1 MKTCWPKLVAVAL
14 CLAASP
20 AWAGSAGKHTD
31 PDAKKKVHKTET
43 ASAPVTAWRIDKG
56 TVGFTATQLGQP
68 FTGTFGKL
76 SGDLVLDPADLDEA
90 TLTAAVYTGSVD
102 AGDAQRNAA
111 LPGEDW
117 FDVAHYPK
125 ATFKSS
131 KFVHKDGRSY
141 EVTGKLSIKGIEKQ
155 VTIPFTLTP
164 NGDTAVIKGGFDMKR
179 TDFDV
184 GEDQWASGQW
194 IGLDVKVTIDAVAT
208 RAAP

>member
-1 MKTCWPKLVAVAL
+1 MKTCWPTLIAVTL
-14 CLAASP
+14 CLAASS

-31 PDAKKKVHKTET
+31 PDVKKKAHKAET

-56 TVGFTATQLGQP
+56 TVSFTATQLGQP
-68 FTGTFGKL
+68 FTGKFGTL
-76 SGDLVLDPADLDEA
+76 GGDLVLDPANLDQA
-90 TLTAAVYTGSVD
+90 RLTATVDTGSVD

-125 ATFKSS
+125 ATFKSG

-141 EVTGKLSIKGIEKQ
+141 EVTGKLSIKGIERQ

-164 NGDTAVIKGGFDMKR
+164 NGDTAIIKGGFDMKR
-179 TDFDV
+179 TDFGV
-184 GEDQWASGQW
+184 GEGQWASGQW
-194 IGLDVKVTIDAVAT
+194 IGLDVKVTIDALAAK
-208 RAAP
+208 AAP